1 MGNRLNTFKRQNKN
15 PNISKKHGM
24 TVKKIENLRCEMV
37 KLERFLLSKYC
48 LASSKLQSPSS
59 VAHFLIPRYLYFFTF
74 CHFPFVFRHLQT
86 STNPTRS
93 TTPYSEAVQKKKKNS
108 PYQPPPWQGGGVF
121 ALRPMNATHLESR
134 PLTPPR
140 CC

>member
-1 MGNRLNTFKRQNKN
+1 
-15 PNISKKHGM
+15 
-24 TVKKIENLRCEMV
+24 MV
-37 KLERFLLSKYC
+37 KPERFLLSKYC
-48 LASSKLQSPSS
+48 LASNKLQSPSS

-74 CHFPFVFRHLQT
+74 CHFPFVFLHLQT

-121 ALRPMNATHLESR
+121 GLASHKCNSLGKSTPYSSKMLSALPIIVKKKKKGKKNFWSTKGSTIIE
-134 PLTPPR
+134 
-140 CC
+140 